1 MAEFEKDFDY
11 FLGENWRDTYEKRR
25 AVKKY
30 LEHLEEVNKKSKILL
45 FAYTYQ
51 MYMALMSGGQLLQKT
66 RMMAR
71 KLWPH
76 KQENI
81 QEQIDS
87 EKPSNPDGL
96 TTRPIL
102 IRFYI
107 LLIWNFAI
115 SSMLPICPDGWAATY
130 FPEKISD
137 LKAYSRTILNKYYGN
152 FDEQTKAVIYNSDV
166 LRSVKGV
173 N

>member
-30 LEHLEEVNKKSKILL
+30 LEHLEEGNKKSKILL

-107 LLIWNFAI
+107 LL
-115 SSMLPICPDGWAATY
+115 SSRRVLILVPICPDGCAATY

-137 LKAYSRTILNKYYGN
+137 LKANLRIILNKYYGN